1 MRGWT
6 RLPMMDQGIIAELRA
21 IAPGCVH
28 PDEPM
33 AKHTSFGLGGPAD
46 VYIQP
51 FDEAGLKECAAL
63 LRDAGV
69 AIKILGRG
77 TNLLVRSGGIEG
89 AVLSTEQALSTLHA
103 DGGVVTVG
111 SGIPLSGLLS
121 FCAESGLTG
130 LEPLAGIPG
139 SVGGAAVMNA
149 GSYDVWFADHLESV
163 VVFEPGESSV
173 RVNGSELD
181 ASYRR
186 MGIPEGHVVER
197 VVLTLADES
206 PSTVTARLQ
215 EIIERKWRTQ
225 PVGMRS
231 AGCIFRNFPDKAAW
245 ALIDSAGLVG
255 ARIRGAVV
263 SDVHANFILNDRGA
277 TPEDVEEL
285 ITLIRERVS
294 DHTGRDLE
302 TEVEIVGRRAY

>member
-1 MRGWT
+1 MN
-6 RLPMMDQGIIAELRA
+6 PGIITELKA

-46 VYIQP
+46 VYVEP
-51 FDEAGLKECAAL
+51 PDEGSLKECAAL
-63 LRDAGV
+63 LKDAGV
-69 AIKILGRG
+69 TIKVLGRG
-77 TNLLVRSGGIEG
+77 TNMLVRSGGIEG
-89 AVLSTEQALSTLHA
+89 AVLSTEQAFSTLLA
-103 DGGVVTVG
+103 DGGTVTVG
-111 SGIPLSGLLS
+111 SGVPLSGLLN

-139 SVGGAAVMNA
+139 SVGGAAIMNA
-149 GSYDVWFADHLESV
+149 GSYGIWFADRLESV
-163 VVFEPGESSV
+163 AVFEPGKSSV
-173 RVNGSELD
+173 EVAGSELD

-186 MGIPEGHVVER
+186 MGIPEGHVVEG
-197 VVLTLADES
+197 VVLALDEDD
-206 PSTVTARLQ
+206 PSAVTARLQ

-231 AGCIFRNFPDKAAW
+231 AGCVFRNFPDKAAW

-255 ARIRGAVV
+255 ARIGGAVV

-277 TPEDVEEL
+277 TPDDVEEL
-285 ITLIRERVS
+285 INLIRERVS
-294 DHTGRDLE
+294 DRTGRDLV
-302 TEVEIVGRRAY
+302 TEVEIVGRRAH